1 MLKLVTAGAVVF
13 RNAISEIR
21 KNNQG
26 AVSVLFGFSVVAVVG
41 FLGLATDAGR
51 GYIAKARLGQ
61 AVDAAALAGGKAINQ
76 PWRDD
81 EIRKYFEANF
91 PNDYMDSVLVDFDIE
106 AGDGNE
112 QLTIS
117 ATARIPTTFMRIV
130 NVDTMKV
137 SARSVVRR
145 SVRGLELALIMDN
158 TGSMRSGQKIQ
169 TMKAAATDLV
179 NILYGEKETIN
190 NFWVGLVPFVATVNV
205 DNRHVDWLHELAPTE
220 VIEGNKVVAEGG
232 TPFGNVTLR
241 GGLPAIFDGNANQSG
256 ADSAIVLVKR
266 SNPNKNRFG
275 IMGKEWDDG
284 DERTIVGYRVSSPN
298 NYGFMNFKSVSSIT
312 AYWVLQGSN
321 DGTSWERLHAAKV
334 KLRRRYRNYQHVYS
348 YTNGVDVSQPYKY
361 HRVVFYPKLRNDRT
375 SFFIIAEADLFIEAD
390 EVVETVWKGCVE
402 ARPSPLDESDD
413 PPSVELFNRH
423 FWPTTINDYDIEGN
437 VIGDNDWPEIDETN
451 EAMNEGTGPNLGCG
465 PAITSLTA
473 EKTKVLAAI
482 DEMQPWHRGGTHAN
496 LGLAWGWR
504 VISPRWQGLW
514 GGDTPDNLPMAY
526 DAPLMDKVAIILT
539 DGQNVYYDWPGG
551 LPGSPLSGSYPD
563 TDYSAYGRLSEGRLG
578 TTNPGQALTEIN
590 NRMSR
595 LCENMKDEGIVIY
608 AITFQ
613 LNHAATQDLMRNCA
627 SDPEKYYNS
636 PSNDELRATFVAI
649 GNELTNL
656 RIAE

>member
-1 MLKLVTAGAVVF
+1 MTWFNRSDSKAGKRMLSAF
-13 RNAISEIR
+13 SMDNR
-21 KNNQG
+21 G
-26 AVSVLFGFSVVAVVG
+26 AVSVLFGFSVVALVG

-76 PWRDD
+76 PYRDA

-91 PNDYMDSVLVDFDIE
+91 PSDYMDSVVVDFQIE
-106 AGDGNE
+106 TAQGNE

-117 ATARIPTTFMRIV
+117 ATARVPTTFMRVV
-130 NVDTMKV
+130 NIDDMEV
-137 SARSVVRR
+137 SARSVVKR

-158 TGSMRSGQKIQ
+158 TGSMRSSGKIQ
-169 TMKAAATDLV
+169 AMKAAATDLV
-179 NILYGEKETIN
+179 NILYGEKEIIN

-205 DNRHVDWLHELAPTE
+205 GNQHTDWLTEDPSVPVTVDRRVLAT
-220 VIEGNKVVAEGG
+220 GG
-232 TPFGNVTLR
+232 VPIGDMR
-241 GGLPAIFDGNANQSG
+241 RAGGLRAAFDGNAHQTSGQS
-256 ADSAIVLVKR
+256 AYQRLRKR
-266 SNPNKNRFG
+266 RDTAE
-275 IMGKEWDDG
+275 IGKAWDAG
-284 DERTIVGYRVSSPN
+284 DEKTIVAYRLTSSRN
-298 NYGFMNFKSVSSIT
+298 RGFVRIRERSRVKVDF
-312 AYWVLQGSN
+312 WLEGSN
-321 DGTSWERLHAAKV
+321 DAVNWTRLHTKRV
-334 KLRRRYRNYQHVYS
+334 RYRDKKQRRKYK
-348 YTNGVDVSQPYKY
+348 VDVTSGIRIAGPFRY
-361 HRVVFYPKLRNDRT
+361 HRVRIRDKQQNR
-375 SFFIIAEADLFIEAD
+375 SFIYVSELEFFVEAE
-390 EVVETVWKGCVE
+390 VTVPFTWKGCVE
-402 ARPSPLDESDD
+402 ARPSPRDESDD
-413 PPSVELFNRH
+413 PPSEELFNAH
-423 FWPTTINDYDIEGN
+423 YWASTLDDYDEED
-437 VIGDNDWPEIDETN
+437 GDNDWPEIDESN

-514 GGDTPDNLPMAY
+514 GGDTPNNLPMAY
-526 DAPLMDKVAIILT
+526 DAPLMDKVAIVLT

-551 LPGSPLSGSYPD
+551 LPGRPLSGSYPD
-563 TDYSAYGRLSEGRLG
+563 TDYTAYGRLSEGRLG
-578 TTNPGQALTEIN
+578 TTRPGEALTEIN

-595 LCENMKDEGIVIY
+595 LCENMKDEGIIIY

-613 LNHAATQDLMRNCA
+613 LNHGPTQDLMRNCA
-627 SDPEKYYNS
+627 TDPEKYYNS
-636 PSNDELRATFVAI
+636 PSNEQLRATFVAI

>member
-1 MLKLVTAGAVVF
+1 MLKLVTSGVASLRCAVSGL
-13 RNAISEIR
+13 RRDNR
-21 KNNQG
+21 G

-76 PWRDD
+76 PWRDE
-81 EIRKYFEANF
+81 EIRKYFAANF
-91 PNDYMDSVLVDFDIE
+91 PNDYMDSLLVDFSIE
-106 AGDGNE
+106 AGEGNE

-117 ATARIPTTFMRIV
+117 ATAQIPTTFMRIL
-130 NVDTMKV
+130 NVDNMKV

-158 TGSMRSGQKIQ
+158 TGSMRSSQKIQ
-169 TMKAAATDLV
+169 TMKAAATDLI

-205 DNRHVDWLHELAPTE
+205 GNQHTDWLHTDPPVEI
-220 VIEGNKVVAEGG
+220 IEGNKVVATGG
-232 TPFGNVTLR
+232 TPFGNVVQR
-241 GGLPAIFDGNANQSG
+241 GGLPVIFDGVIQG
-256 ADSAIVLVKR
+256 GTHSASVHIKR
-266 SNPNKNRFG
+266 RGKNKNRFA
-275 IMGKEWDDG
+275 IMGKEWDEG
-284 DERTIVGYRVSSPN
+284 DERTIVGYRVSSPS
-298 NYGFMNFKSVSSIT
+298 NYGFLTFKGT
-312 AYWVLQGSN
+312 TKTKGFFLLDGSN
-321 DGTSWERLHAAKV
+321 DGVTWKRLHTAKV
-334 KLRRRYRNYQHVYS
+334 ALRKKHRKRQHVY
-348 YTNGVDVSQPYKY
+348 TFINGVDTSEAYRY
-361 HRVVFYPKLRNDRT
+361 HRVVFFPKVKKT
-375 SFFIIAEADLFIEAD
+375 SKTLYFFIAEAELFVEAD

-402 ARPSPLDESDD
+402 ARPSPLDESDA
-413 PPSVELFNRH
+413 PPSEELFNRH
-423 FWPTTINDYDIEGN
+423 FWPTTINDYDIEGD
-437 VIGDNDWPEIDETN
+437 IEGDNDWPEIDERN

-504 VISPRWQGLW
+504 VISPRWRGLW
-514 GGDTPDNLPMAY
+514 GGDTPDNLPMDY

-551 LPGSPLSGSYPD
+551 LPGRPLSGSYPD
-563 TDYSAYGRLSEGRLG
+563 TDYTAYGRLSEGRLG

-595 LCENMKDEGIVIY
+595 LCQNMKDEGIVIY

-613 LNHAATQDLMRNCA
+613 LNHGPTQDLMRNCA
-627 SDPEKYYNS
+627 SDAEKYYNS
-636 PSNDELRATFVAI
+636 PSNEELRATFVAI

>member
-1 MLKLVTAGAVVF
+1 MRAAIPQF
-13 RNAISEIR
+13 RR
-21 KNNQG
+21 DRRG

-76 PWRDD
+76 PYRDD
-81 EIRKYFEANF
+81 EIRKYFQANF

-106 AGDGNE
+106 AGEGNE

-130 NVDTMKV
+130 NVDDMEV
-137 SARSVVRR
+137 SARSVVKR

-158 TGSMRSGQKIQ
+158 TGSMLSGNKIG

-205 DNRHVDWLHELAPTE
+205 GNQHVDWLHELAPTTT
-220 VIEGNKVVAEGG
+220 IEGNKVLIKGG
-232 TPFGNVTLR
+232 TPFGNTDR
-241 GGLPAIFDGNANQSG
+241 GAGVPAVFDGNRNQVFEDG
-256 ADSAIVLVKR
+256 GYRQIFRNAPFDKRYVVL
-266 SNPNKNRFG
+266 
-275 IMGKEWDDG
+275 GKEWDD
-284 DERTIVGYRVSSPN
+284 EEAKTVAGYRLTSPS
-298 NYGFMNFKSVSSIT
+298 NYGFVTFGSQKAIKMVF
-312 AYWVLQGSN
+312 VLQGSD
-321 DGTSWERLHAAKV
+321 DGVSWNTLHVGRGSFTKRGGVTTQRTLTFTGGIDMSTAYRHHRLVIGGNIRKKAIYLFSEV
-334 KLRRRYRNYQHVYS
+334 E
-348 YTNGVDVSQPYKY
+348 
-361 HRVVFYPKLRNDRT
+361 
-375 SFFIIAEADLFIEAD
+375 FFEEAD
-390 EVVETVWKGCVE
+390 EDVETVWKGCVE

-413 PPSVELFNRH
+413 PPSVELFTRH
-423 FWPTTINDYDIEGN
+423 FWPSTINDFGDDQR
-437 VIGDNDWPEIDETN
+437 GDNDWPDIDERN
-451 EAMNEGTGPNLGCG
+451 EARNEGTGPNLGCG
-465 PAITSLTA
+465 PPITSLTA

-482 DEMQPWHRGGTHAN
+482 DEMQSWSRGGTHAN

-504 VISPRWQGLW
+504 VISPRWRGLW
-514 GGDTPDNLPMAY
+514 GGDTPDNLPMDY

-539 DGQNVYYDWPGG
+539 DGTNVYYDWPDG
-551 LPGSPLSGSYPD
+551 LPGRPLSGTYPD

-578 TTNPGQALTEIN
+578 TTNQAAAVVEIN

-595 LCENMKDEGIVIY
+595 LCQNMKDEGIVIY

-613 LNHAATQDLMRNCA
+613 LNDVATQNLMRNCA
-627 SDPEKYYNS
+627 TDPEKYYNS
-636 PSNDELRATFVAI
+636 PSNEELRATFVAI